1 MSQAQADARALKQAE
16 KQLSKYG
23 GLAVWNDVTTP
34 AIEDDFG
41 NITIPEERADF
52 NISVLPTKVEDG
64 WINSGIASADNKV
77 FLVSAKQLTDLGLT
91 FNKVERII
99 YNGDTLK
106 IERDEPYYG
115 GQSVVLHRFIC
126 TVTS

>member
-1 MSQAQADARALKQAE
+1 MSLAKADLRALKSAE
-16 KQLSKYG
+16 TALYKYG
-23 GLAVWNDVTTP
+23 GVAIWNDVTTP

-41 NITIPEERADF
+41 NITTPEVRTDF

-64 WINSGIASADNKV
+64 WINSGIATVDNKV

-91 FNKVERII
+91 FDKVERIT

-106 IERDEPYYG
+106 IERDEPYNG
-115 GQSVVLHRFIC
+115 GQSVVLHQFIC
-126 TVTS
+126 SITS